1 MSMKHLKDNSGIAL
15 ITSLM
20 FTLISLTIVMAL
32 LYMVTQ
38 STRVSGANKRYKTAL
53 EASYGGSELFTK
65 DILPYLLQKYDS
77 ANIKSDITG
86 EFSTV
91 GLTIPANVSILCLQ
105 SKLTLP
111 SDKWPA
117 GCSNSSSPK
126 QNPDM
131 TFNLLSTTANPY
143 TIYSKIVETALGNT
157 DLSGLQLEGA
167 GVAEATPGITP
178 QHFPYM
184 YRLELQGEQTVASS
198 AQANIEVLYAY

>member
-91 GLTIPANVSILCLQ
+91 GLTIPANVSILCL
-105 SKLTLP
+105 
-111 SDKWPA
+111 
-117 GCSNSSSPK
+117 
-126 QNPDM
+126 
-131 TFNLLSTTANPY
+131 
-143 TIYSKIVETALGNT
+143 
-157 DLSGLQLEGA
+157 
-167 GVAEATPGITP
+167 
-178 QHFPYM
+178 
-184 YRLELQGEQTVASS
+184 EQVDA
-198 AQANIEVLYAY
+198 AIR